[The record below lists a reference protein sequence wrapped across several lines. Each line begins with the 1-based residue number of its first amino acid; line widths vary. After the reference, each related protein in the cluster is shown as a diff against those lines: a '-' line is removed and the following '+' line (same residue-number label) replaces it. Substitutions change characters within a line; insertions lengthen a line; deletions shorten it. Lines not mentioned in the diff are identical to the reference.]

1 MKQEHGWPVRVSLA
15 LQDVAWRLGDLA
27 KGSLRVMNGD
37 LISVDWGTS
46 SFRAHLLGG
55 GRIVARTSAP
65 RGILTVAPGE
75 HAAVL
80 ASLLDSLS
88 PDRPPHAGARLIV
101 MSGMIGSRQG
111 WVEAP
116 YVPSPAGLGDL
127 AARLVTWQ
135 EPGLGSISLV
145 PGVMQD
151 PAGGIPDVMR
161 GEETQVFGALAL
173 MGLSDGIFIMPGTHS
188 KCIVVEAT
196 RIVRFASF
204 MTGEVFAALKGHTIL
219 GRLMTDH
226 ADGAAAAPGE
236 GFARGVLAA
245 KGLTSA
251 GALLN
256 AVFGARTLG
265 LFERLPASELAD
277 YLSGILIG
285 AELCA
290 ALPERGGG
298 IVVGSGELV
307 RRYTEAAHLLGRTLT
322 PAPEDSVIAGQAA
335 ILSAAGVS

>member
-1 MKQEHGWPVRVSLA
+1 M
-15 LQDVAWRLGDLA
+15 
-27 KGSLRVMNGD
+27 MNCD
-37 LISVDWGTS
+37 LICVDWGTS
-46 SFRAHLLGG
+46 SFRAHALSG

-80 ASLLDSLS
+80 ASLLADMPSQ
-88 PDRPPHAGARLIV
+88 ARALPIV

-116 YVPSPAGLGDL
+116 YVPAPASLGNL
-127 AARLVTWQ
+127 AAWLVTWQ
-135 EPGLGSISLV
+135 EPGLGPISLV

-151 PAGGIPDVMR
+151 PQGGIPDVMR

-173 MGLSDGIFIMPGTHS
+173 MGLHEGIFIMPGTHS
-188 KCIVVEAT
+188 KCIVVEAAH
-196 RIVRFASF
+196 IVRFASF

-219 GRLMTDH
+219 GRLMTDD
-226 ADGAAAAPGE
+226 AGGVAAGPGE

-245 KGLTSA
+245 RGLTGA

-265 LFERLPASELAD
+265 LFERLPGGELAD
-277 YLSGILIG
+277 YLSGVLIG

-298 IVVGSGELV
+298 IVVGNGELV
-307 RRYTEAAHLLGRTLT
+307 RRYTEAARLLGRTLT
-322 PAPEDSVIAGQAA
+322 PAPEDSVVAGQAA
-335 ILSAAGVS
+335 ILSAAGIS

>member
-1 MKQEHGWPVRVSLA
+1 M
-15 LQDVAWRLGDLA
+15 
-27 KGSLRVMNGD
+27 MNCD
-37 LISVDWGTS
+37 LICVDWGTS
-46 SFRAHLLGG
+46 SFRAHALSG

-80 ASLLDSLS
+80 ASLLADMPSQ
-88 PDRPPHAGARLIV
+88 ARALPIV

-116 YVPSPAGLGDL
+116 YVPAPASLGNL
-127 AARLVTWQ
+127 AAWLVTWQ
-135 EPGLGSISLV
+135 EPGLGPISLV

-151 PAGGIPDVMR
+151 PQGGIPDVMR

-173 MGLSDGIFIMPGTHS
+173 MGLHEGIFIMPGTHS
-188 KCIVVEAT
+188 KCIVVEAAH
-196 RIVRFASF
+196 IVRFASF

-219 GRLMTDH
+219 GRLMTDD
-226 ADGAAAAPGE
+226 AGGAAAGPGE

-245 KGLTSA
+245 RGLTGA

-265 LFERLPASELAD
+265 LFERLPGGELAD
-277 YLSGILIG
+277 YLSGVLIG

-298 IVVGSGELV
+298 IVVGNGELV
-307 RRYTEAAHLLGRTLT
+307 RRYTEAARLLGRTLT
-322 PAPEDSVIAGQAA
+322 PAPEDSVVAGQAA
-335 ILSAAGVS
+335 ILSAAGIS

>member
-1 MKQEHGWPVRVSLA
+1 M
-15 LQDVAWRLGDLA
+15 
-27 KGSLRVMNGD
+27 MNCD
-37 LISVDWGTS
+37 LICVDWGTS
-46 SFRAHLLGG
+46 SFRAHALSG

-80 ASLLDSLS
+80 ASLLADMPSQ
-88 PDRPPHAGARLIV
+88 ARALPIV

-116 YVPSPAGLGDL
+116 YVPAPASLGNL
-127 AARLVTWQ
+127 AAWLATWQ
-135 EPGLGSISLV
+135 EPGLGPISLV

-151 PAGGIPDVMR
+151 PQGGIPDVMR

-173 MGLSDGIFIMPGTHS
+173 MGLHEGIFIMPGTHS
-188 KCIVVEAT
+188 KCIVVEAAH
-196 RIVRFASF
+196 IVRFASF

-219 GRLMTDH
+219 GRLMTDD
-226 ADGAAAAPGE
+226 AGGVAAGPGE

-245 KGLTSA
+245 RGLTGA

-265 LFERLPASELAD
+265 LFERLPGGELAD
-277 YLSGILIG
+277 YLSGVLIG

-298 IVVGSGELV
+298 IVVGNGDLV
-307 RRYTEAAHLLGRTLT
+307 RRYTEAARLLGRTLT
-322 PAPEDSVIAGQAA
+322 PAPEDSVVAGQAA
-335 ILSAAGVS
+335 ILSAAGIS

>member
-1 MKQEHGWPVRVSLA
+1 MAFWASGRGGWPRM
-15 LQDVAWRLGDLA
+15 
-27 KGSLRVMNGD
+27 MNGD
-37 LISVDWGTS
+37 LICVDWGTS
-46 SFRAHLLGG
+46 SFRAHALRG

-80 ASLLDSLS
+80 AGLLADLPSEALQ
-88 PDRPPHAGARLIV
+88 PPIV

-111 WVEAP
+111 WIEAP
-116 YVPSPAGLGDL
+116 YVSAPASLGDL
-127 AARLVTWQ
+127 TARLVTWQ
-135 EPGLGSISLV
+135 EPGLGAISLV

-151 PAGGIPDVMR
+151 PQGGIPDVMR

-188 KCIVVEAT
+188 KCIVVEAA
-196 RIVRFASF
+196 RIIRFASF

-219 GRLMTDH
+219 GRLMPVD
-226 ADGAAAAPGE
+226 AGGVAAAPGE

-245 KGLTSA
+245 RGLTSA

-277 YLSGILIG
+277 YLSGVLIG

-290 ALPERGGG
+290 ALPEDGCG

-307 RRYTEAAHLLGRTLT
+307 LRYTEAARLLGRTLT
-322 PAPEDSVIAGQAA
+322 PAPEDSVVAGQAA
-335 ILSAAGVS
+335 ILSSAGIA